1 MRAVWYDRTGPAG
14 EVLVTGELPD
24 PLPAAGEVR
33 VRVTAAGVN
42 PRDVKRRAAVGDRT
56 MADPRVI
63 PGDDGAG
70 IVDRVGPGV
79 SAARIGQR
87 VWVHSATCDR
97 AFGTAAEYVVVPAG
111 HAIELPG
118 AASFEAGACLG
129 VPALTAHRCVFA
141 DGPVSGATV
150 LVIGGAGMVAH
161 VGSPSAPCSLGEAAA
176 HQHVENGHAPG
187 KVLILP

>member
-1 MRAVWYDRTGPAG
+1 
-14 EVLVTGELPD
+14 
-24 PLPAAGEVR
+24 
-33 VRVTAAGVN
+33 
-42 PRDVKRRAAVGDRT
+42 
-56 MADPRVI
+56 
-63 PGDDGAG
+63 
-70 IVDRVGPGV
+70 
-79 SAARIGQR
+79 
-87 VWVHSATCDR
+87 
-97 AFGTAAEYVVVPAG
+97 
-111 HAIELPG
+111 
-118 AASFEAGACLG
+118 